1 MDSDKGSAQ
10 VERLEVVDTGRRRR
24 WSEDEKLKIVVESLL
39 APRQVAATARR
50 YGVSRS
56 LLLRW
61 RRLFRPEPKDATEQQ
76 IGFVPARVV
85 PDLGASPGPGG
96 STGSGA
102 IEIEFAAGARMR
114 ITGAVDAATLK
125 AVVAA
130 LAEGRPR

>member
-1 MDSDKGSAQ
+1 MDSDRRSAQ
-10 VERLEVVDTGRRRR
+10 LERLEVVDTGRRRR
-24 WSEDEKLKIVVESLL
+24 WSEDEKLQ

-61 RRLFRPEPKDATEQQ
+61 RRSFRPEPKDAAHQTNY
-76 IGFVPARVV
+76 VPAMVV
-85 PDLGASPGPGG
+85 AESGPTPGPVGPVGG
-96 STGSGA
+96 GA

-125 AVVAA
+125 AAVAA
-130 LAEGRPR
+130 LADGRPR

>member
-1 MDSDKGSAQ
+1 MDSDRRSAQ

-24 WSEDEKLKIVVESLL
+24 WSEDEKLKIVLEGLQ
-39 APRQVAATARR
+39 APRQVAATAQG
-50 YGVSRS
+50 YGVSCS

-61 RRLFRPEPKDATEQQ
+61 RRAFRPEPTDTAHQP
-76 IGFVPARVV
+76 GFVPAMVV
-85 PDLGASPGPGG
+85 AESGPTSGPDAPAS
-96 STGSGA
+96 SGA

-130 LAEGRPR
+130 LADGRLR

>member
-1 MDSDKGSAQ
+1 MDSDKRSAQ
-10 VERLEVVDTGRRRR
+10 VERLEVVETGRRRR
-24 WSEDEKLKIVVESLL
+24 WSEDEKLKIVLESLQ

-61 RRLFRPEPKDATEQQ
+61 RRLFQSEPKDATAQQ
-76 IGFVPARVV
+76 VACGPARVV
-85 PDLGASPGPGG
+85 PESGAASGPGG
-96 STGSGA
+96 SAGSGA

-130 LAEGRPR
+130 LADGRLR